1 MLFVT
6 EKYVTIFGNGVAITL
21 LAKTLFCGM
30 VLRCVISDVDLSCG
44 SPAHCIYSIF
54 FVNIDTIQPNM

>member
-21 LAKTLFCGM
+21 LAKTL
-30 VLRCVISDVDLSCG
+30 LRHGAAMRDFRCRSKLWFSG
-44 SPAHCIYSIF
+44 PLY
-54 FVNIDTIQPNM
+54 IQHILC